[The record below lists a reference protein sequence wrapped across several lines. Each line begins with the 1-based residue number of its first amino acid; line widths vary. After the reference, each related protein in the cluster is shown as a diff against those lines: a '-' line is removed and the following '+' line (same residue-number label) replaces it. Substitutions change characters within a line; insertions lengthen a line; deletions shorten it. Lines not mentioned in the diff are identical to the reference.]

1 MSFLCSNIS
10 LIERGALDPPGPI
23 FDRCAQSRCHG
34 ILPDVIDLGG
44 ELLATLVITQA
55 MIEVSFLPDHSVLV
69 RVKMFP
75 TTNHPA
81 HCLIPAKGQQRMDV
95 IRH

>member
-1 MSFLCSNIS
+1 MRDVVGGSCAPSRDVFSAANIS

-23 FDRCAQSRCHG
+23 FDRRAESRRHG

-55 MIEVSFLPDHSVLV
+55 MIEVSLLSHHSVPV

-75 TTNHPA
+75 ITNHPA
-81 HCLIPAKGQQRMDV
+81 H
-95 IRH
+95 